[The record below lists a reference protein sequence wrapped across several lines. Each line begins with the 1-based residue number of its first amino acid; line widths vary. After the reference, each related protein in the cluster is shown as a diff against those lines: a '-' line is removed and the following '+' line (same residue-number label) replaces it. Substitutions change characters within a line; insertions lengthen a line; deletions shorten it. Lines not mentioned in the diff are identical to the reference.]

1 VNRPAL
7 EFEEPFAGGRFAV
20 PDEDRATVASRMNWV
35 GFWTLLRR
43 ETARF
48 LVLWQ
53 QTVLPPILS
62 SALYILIFGYSL
74 GSRIREIHG
83 QPYTEFL
90 LPGLAMMGIMNA
102 SYSNS
107 SSSLFMARREYYL
120 NDILIAP
127 ISYWETVLAFMA
139 GAMLRGIL
147 VGLVILATGAV
158 LADLP
163 WPHGGYAVAFMVLV
177 SALLACVGLVMGLW
191 AESWDNIMLAVN
203 FVITPLVF
211 LGGVFYSIDMLPPFW
226 KTLSHFNPLFYMI
239 NGMRYGVLGVE
250 DASPALSLALT
261 AGLAAAAFGATVAL
275 FRSGYRLKS

>member
-1 VNRPAL
+1 MSYT
-7 EFEEPFAGGRFAV
+7 
-20 PDEDRATVASRMNWV
+20 RANWI

-43 ETARF
+43 ETGRF
-48 LVLWQ
+48 LVLWK

-62 SALYILIFGYSL
+62 SILYILIFGYSL

-83 QPYTEFL
+83 FSYTAFL
-90 LPGLAMMGIMNA
+90 LPGLAMMGVMNA
-102 SYSNS
+102 AYANS
-107 SSSLFMARREYYL
+107 SSSLFMAKREYYL

-139 GAMLRGIL
+139 GAMVRGIL
-147 VGLVILATGAV
+147 VGVVILATGMV

-163 WPHGGYAVAFMVLV
+163 WTHGFYVLAFMVLV
-177 SALLACVGLVMGLW
+177 SALLSCVGLLMALW

-203 FVITPLVF
+203 FFITPLVF

-226 KTLSHFNPLFYMI
+226 RTLSHFNPLFYMI
-239 NGMRYGVLGVE
+239 NGMRYGVLGVK
-250 DASPALSLALT
+250 DASPSLSLALT
-261 AGLAAAAFGATVAL
+261 AGLTVAAFAATVAL

>member
-1 VNRPAL
+1 MAYS
-7 EFEEPFAGGRFAV
+7 
-20 PDEDRATVASRMNWV
+20 RAAAI

-43 ETARF
+43 ETGRF
-48 LVLWQ
+48 LVLWR

-62 SALYILIFGYSL
+62 SILYVLIFGYSL
-74 GSRIREIHG
+74 GSRIREIDG
-83 QPYTEFL
+83 FAYTEFI
-90 LPGLAMMGIMNA
+90 LPGLAMMGVMNA
-102 SYSNS
+102 AYANS
-107 SSSLFMARREYYL
+107 SSSLFMAKREYYL

-147 VGLVILATGAV
+147 VGLVILATGFV

-163 WPHGGYAVAFMVLV
+163 WAHPGYVAVFLALV
-177 SALLACVGLVMGLW
+177 SALLACLGLLMGMW
-191 AESWDNIMLAVN
+191 AQSWDNIMLIVN

-239 NGMRYGVLGVE
+239 NGIRYGVLGVE
-250 DASPALSLALT
+250 DASPLFSLLLTTVLT
-261 AGLAAAAFGATVAL
+261 ALAFAGTVAL
-275 FRSGYRLKS
+275 FRSGYRLKA

>member
-1 VNRPAL
+1 MSYT
-7 EFEEPFAGGRFAV
+7 
-20 PDEDRATVASRMNWV
+20 RANWI

-43 ETARF
+43 ETGRF
-48 LVLWQ
+48 LVLWK

-62 SALYILIFGYSL
+62 SVLYILIFGYSL

-83 QPYTEFL
+83 FSYTTFL
-90 LPGLAMMGIMNA
+90 LPGLAMMGVMNA
-102 SYSNS
+102 AYANS
-107 SSSLFMARREYYL
+107 SSSLFMAKREYYL

-139 GAMLRGIL
+139 GAMARGIL
-147 VGLVILATGAV
+147 VGLVILGTGVA

-163 WPHGGYAVAFMVLV
+163 WTHGLYVVAFMVLV
-177 SALLACVGLVMGLW
+177 SALLACVGLLMALW

-203 FVITPLVF
+203 FFITPLVF

-239 NGMRYGVLGVE
+239 NGMRYGVLGVH
-250 DASPALSLALT
+250 DASPPLSLALT
-261 AGLAAAAFGATVAL
+261 VILTVAAFAATVVL
-275 FRSGYRLKS
+275 FRRGYRLKS